1 MDKVIDSHCHI
12 FPEGFSQN
20 RAELSTRDVT
30 FAELFSP
37 AAAGKSN
44 PREAAMATAET
55 LVRTMDEDGVDRA
68 VVMGLGWTDPDL
80 AREANDYIIQSV
92 ARHPNRLIGFCSVNP
107 SWGSEAAA
115 EVERCWAAGLQGI
128 GELHPDT
135 QGFDLDDLAVTTP
148 TMDLANQLEIPV
160 LIHTSEP
167 VGHIYPGKGRTTP
180 DKVYRFIENFPNNT
194 IICAHW
200 GGGLPFYA
208 LMPEV
213 LKLLKNVYFD
223 SAASPFLYSP
233 QIFNTVARLLGTD
246 KILFATDFPLIQHRR
261 AIAQVEEVMPP
272 GYERD
277 DILAGNAARLLGL

>member
-12 FPEGFSQN
+12 FPEEFSQN
-20 RAELSTRDVT
+20 RAELSKRDVT

-37 AAAGKSN
+37 VATGKSN
-44 PREAAMATAET
+44 SREANMATAET
-55 LVRTMDEDGVDRA
+55 LVRNMDQCGVDRSI
-68 VVMGLGWTDPDL
+68 VMGLGWTDLDL

-92 ARHPNRLIGFCSVNP
+92 ARYPHRLVGFCSVNP
-107 SWGSEAAA
+107 SWGSKAAA
-115 EVERCWAAGLQGI
+115 EVERCWTAGLQGI

-135 QGFDLDDLAVTTP
+135 QGFELDDLAITTP
-148 TMDLANQLEIPV
+148 TMDLAYQLGIPV

-167 VGHIYPGKGRTTP
+167 VGHIYPGKGQTTP
-180 DKVYRFIENFPNNT
+180 DKVCRFIENFPNNT

-213 LKLLKNVYFD
+213 LKILKNVYFD

-233 QIFNTVARLLGTD
+233 QIFNTVAKLLGAD
-246 KILFATDFPLIQHRR
+246 RILFATDFPLIQHRR